1 IRKVTAQRAENI
13 QKKYKKDNFYII
25 SIEIVFFHLSRY
37 FMSRTLEKYYLL
49 TCSSLTIRGLSG
61 LTKNHRIAAIIAG
74 TIKSCN
80 VIDHPK

>member
-1 IRKVTAQRAENI
+1 M
-13 QKKYKKDNFYII
+13 
-25 SIEIVFFHLSRY
+25 SLHVF
-37 FMSRTLEKYYLL
+37 EKYYLL

-61 LTKNHRIAAIIAG
+61 LTKNYRIAAIIAG

>member
-1 IRKVTAQRAENI
+1 M
-13 QKKYKKDNFYII
+13 
-25 SIEIVFFHLSRY
+25 SLHVF
-37 FMSRTLEKYYLL
+37 EKYYLL

-80 VIDHPK
+80 VIDHLNDLQQFLQVKD